1 MFAYTYVG
9 GRNGDDKVSP
19 MLMRRA
25 QLHLAMSATS
35 RDSTFMQATDVKE
48 IPKIL
53 HRQIMKRV
61 LQ

>member
-1 MFAYTYVG
+1 
-9 GRNGDDKVSP
+9 